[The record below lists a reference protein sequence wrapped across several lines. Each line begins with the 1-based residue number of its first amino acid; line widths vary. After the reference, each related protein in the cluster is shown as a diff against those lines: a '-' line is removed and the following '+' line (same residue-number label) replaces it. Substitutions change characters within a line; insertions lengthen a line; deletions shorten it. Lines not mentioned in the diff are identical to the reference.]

1 MMDISYIVKPILV
14 DGKEIIPL
22 IELANKVKKR

>member
-1 MMDISYIVKPILV
+1 MDISYIVKPILV

-22 IELANKVKKR
+22 IELTNKVKR